1 MQNSHFE
8 QEQDD
13 NLLSE
18 INIIPLVDVMLVLLI
33 VFMITAPLLTPHTV
47 VVNLPQTSDAQN
59 PLNNPSHIQLSIN
72 QQGQIFWQQEL
83 IDKTILNQRL
93 QVIAQ
98 QTPQPE
104 LHLYADKMLR
114 YQQLQEM
121 MVAAQKAGIEKM
133 GFVHESD

>member
-1 MQNSHFE
+1 MHGSPFE
-8 QEQDD
+8 QESDD

-33 VFMITAPLLTPHTV
+33 VFMITAPLLTPYSV

-83 IDKTILNQRL
+83 IDKTMLSQRL
-93 QVIAQ
+93 QIIAQ

-104 LHLYADKMLR
+104 LYLYADKMLR
-114 YQQLQEM
+114 YQRLQEV
-121 MVAAQKAGIEKM
+121 MVAAQKAGVDKM
-133 GFVHESD
+133 GFVHESE